1 MAPRPACP
9 HCHRPLRGCL
19 CSFARPVANKL
30 PLLVLQHPLEV
41 GHPKGSVPL
50 LQLSLARCRVS
61 TGEQFDPAALTDWLG
76 PPGHSLLL
84 YPELAPGLPTAAAA
98 PSGTMPGQLV
108 VIDGTWRKSL
118 KMLLL
123 NPGLQAL
130 PRMALRSPPP
140 SRYGSLRQAP
150 QAEQRSTLEACCQA
164 LGQLEQAPET
174 YLALLAAFDDF
185 VQQRSRP
192 ATAG

>member
-1 MAPRPACP
+1 MASRPACP
-9 HCHRPLRGCL
+9 RCHRPLRGCL
-19 CSFARPVANKL
+19 CSFARPVTNEV
-30 PLLVLQHPLEV
+30 PVLVLQHPLET

-50 LQLSLARCRVS
+50 LQLSLADCRVE
-61 TGEQFDPAALTDWLG
+61 TGERFDPGLLADWLG

-84 YPELAPGLPTAAAA
+84 YPEAVLGSQPAVPAAVAA
-98 PSGTMPGQLV
+98 MPGQLV

-130 PRMALRSPPP
+130 PRLSLQTPPP

-150 QAEQRSTLEACCQA
+150 QAAQRSTLEACCLA
-164 LGQLEQAPET
+164 LGQLEQAPAN
-174 YLALLAAFDDF
+174 YLPLLAAFDDF
-185 VQQRSRP
+185 VRQR
-192 ATAG
+192 ALVT